1 MFFLCSFTFHVDVFS
16 MFFIS
21 PNLLCVSRIHM
32 ELFWCEISS
41 RCACFESYRQ
51 EAFEADYNNR
61 NAESKSGSVG
71 SGSSASTH
79 GVPCPSCSP
88 DAVFGVRWWPLGNVL
103 VRVLSHLHMHWF
115 PRKYNTYPAL
125 GPIPLSAQGGC
136 CGEGEVGGENVKHFP
151 ARSAVQCSAAQCST
165 ARHGTARHGTAS
177 ARQRTRAA
185 SSEHRTELSTA
196 ATKQGRAER

>member
-115 PRKYNTYPAL
+115 PRKYHTYPAL

-136 CGEGEVGGENVKHFP
+136 CGEGEVGGENVKP
-151 ARSAVQCSAAQCST
+151 LPCAERSAVQCSTVQHGT
-165 ARHGTARHGTAS
+165 ARHGTARHGIGTAANS
-177 ARQRTRAA
+177 EQRAA
-185 SSEHRTELSTA
+185 STEQS
-196 ATKQGRAER
+196 